1 VASVAAERD
10 LGRGGTASRPRVA
23 ALLGRGPGRA
33 IARLLAPAI
42 LVAAWWIASANST
55 SPYLPPL
62 SESLSAGWHTWTSS
76 AFLTDA
82 VPSLVHLGV
91 GLLVASAIGVAL
103 GVVLGRLRLLGEV
116 IWPVLEGARATPAV
130 ALVPAAIVL
139 FGIGAW
145 TQIVIIATATVWPI
159 LLNTIDGVRAVDP
172 LVEDVMTS
180 YRIRP
185 VDRVFRVILPAA
197 GPQIMAGVNT
207 AIAIGVVMI
216 VFSEM
221 QGATDGIGYMLLQQQ
236 RSYDIAGMW
245 GTIIFFGLLGFTLNW
260 LFQRF
265 ERRVVR
271 WHYAQRARRP

>member
-1 VASVAAERD
+1 MAFVPAERH
-10 LGRGGTASRPRVA
+10 LGRGRIAARPRLA
-23 ALLGRGPGRA
+23 ILGRRSARA
-33 IARLLAPAI
+33 IVRLLVPAI

-62 SESLSAGWHTWTSS
+62 SESLSAGWHTWASS
-76 AFLTDA
+76 SFVTDA

-91 GLLVASAIGVAL
+91 GLLLAGVIGVAL
-103 GVVLGRLRLLGEV
+103 GVVLGRLRLLGEIV
-116 IWPVLEGARATPAV
+116 WPVLEGARATPAV

-139 FGIGAW
+139 FGIGAS
-145 TQIVIIATATVWPI
+145 TQIVIIAAATVWPI
-159 LLNTIDGVRAVDP
+159 LLNTIDGVRAVEP
-172 LVEDVMTS
+172 VVEDLMVS
-180 YRIRP
+180 YRIRT
-185 VDRVFRVILPAA
+185 VDRVLRVVLPAA
-197 GPQIMAGVNT
+197 GPQIMAGMNT

-245 GTIIFFGLLGFTLNW
+245 GTVIFFGLLGFTLNW
-260 LFQRF
+260 SFQRI

-271 WHYAQRARRP
+271 WHYARRAQQP